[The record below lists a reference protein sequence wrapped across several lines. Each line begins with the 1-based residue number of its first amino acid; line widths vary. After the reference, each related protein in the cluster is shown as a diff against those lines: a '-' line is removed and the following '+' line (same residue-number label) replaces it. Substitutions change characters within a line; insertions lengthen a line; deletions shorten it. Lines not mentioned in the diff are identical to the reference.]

1 MTEQTFEFDVVKVNS
16 QGEIIQRTRQQ
27 NTYFQEDLG
36 EGVKLEMVSIPGG
49 TFWMGS
55 PQDDKEAEV
64 TEQPQ
69 NQVTVAP
76 FYLSKYP
83 VTQAQWRV
91 VASLPKVKFD
101 INPNPSEFKGANKP
115 VDSIS
120 YVDALEFCYRLSQKK
135 GKPYRL
141 PTEEEWEYACRAGTN
156 TPFHFG
162 ETITTDI
169 ANYDGD
175 FTYSKEPKGV
185 ERGET
190 TEVGYFQVAN
200 AFGLYD
206 MHGNI
211 AEWCDSEYLPYK
223 GGAQEIGDRDGYWLD
238 FRNCRVVRGG
248 AWMASAQGCR
258 SANRGH
264 GDMELGMWMSG
275 LRVACSRQ

>member
-1 MTEQTFEFDVVKVNS
+1 MTEQTFEFDVIQVNS

-49 TFWMGS
+49 TFLLGS
-55 PQDDKEAEV
+55 TNSEGDYPD
-64 TEQPQ
+64 EQPQ
-69 NQVTVAP
+69 NEITVTP
-76 FYLSKYP
+76 FYLGKYP

-91 VASLPKVKFD
+91 VASLPKIKFD
-101 INPNPSEFKGANKP
+101 IKPDPSKFKGENKP

-120 YVDALEFCYRLSQKK
+120 YVDALEFCYRLAEKT

-141 PTEEEWEYACRAGTN
+141 PTEEEWEYACRAGTT

-175 FTYSKEPKGV
+175 FTYSQEPTGV
-185 ERGET
+185 FREET
-190 TEVGYFQVAN
+190 TEVGYFQIAN
-200 AFGLYD
+200 VFGLYD

-211 AEWCDSEYLPYK
+211 AEWCDSRYWPYK
-223 GGAQEIGDRDGYWLD
+223 GGPQEIGDRDGYWLEYK
-238 FRNCRVVRGG
+238 NCRVLRGG
-248 AWMASAQGCR
+248 AWMGSARGCR

-264 GDMELGMWMSG
+264 SATEYGSSRLG
-275 LRVACSRQ
+275 LRVTCSTYE